1 MTDRYV
7 VDGEF
12 AQWFATESEA
22 QAAAFAWACRL
33 KRPVTVRDRQS
44 GESWD
49 VHPE

>member
-1 MTDRYV
+1 MTDRFVIDALY
-7 VDGEF
+7 
-12 AQWFATESEA
+12 ATWFDTEDEA
-22 QAAAFAWACRL
+22 QAAAFTWACRL